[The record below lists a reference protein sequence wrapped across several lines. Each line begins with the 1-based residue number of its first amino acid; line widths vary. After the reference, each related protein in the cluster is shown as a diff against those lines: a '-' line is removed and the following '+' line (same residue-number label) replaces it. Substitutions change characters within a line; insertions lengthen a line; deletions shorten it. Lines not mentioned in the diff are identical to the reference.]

1 MLFRSFY
8 EISSDPEQ
16 NKLIGLGKYEGSLL
30 NLYNRANNY
39 VAQVGEGANDKN
51 SDVGASYWFGYTGT
65 FKYDDGVNPVVMKT
79 FNPSSNTK
87 SDINIKLEPKPVPE
101 PASVAG
107 LLMLGAVGVSALK
120 RKAQDASEVEER
132 PRWKFNLRRLD

>member
-1 MLFRSFY
+1 
-8 EISSDPEQ
+8 
-16 NKLIGLGKYEGSLL
+16 
-30 NLYNRANNY
+30 
-39 VAQVGEGANDKN
+39 
-51 SDVGASYWFGYTGT
+51 
-65 FKYDDGVNPVVMKT
+65 MKT

-120 RKAQDASEVEER
+120 RKAQDASEVEV
-132 PRWKFNLRRLD
+132 